1 MTRTAPGRD
10 GGAARTPEQAEPAAP
25 VTLVRSREVRAGH
38 EGAFEDA
45 LHRLAAEVRRQPGH
59 IGSQPLKGA
68 S

>member
-1 MTRTAPGRD
+1 MTRAIPGRE
-10 GGAARTPEQAEPAAP
+10 GGAACTTGQAEPAAP

-45 LHRLAAEVRRQPGH
+45 LHRLAAEARSQLGH
-59 IGSQPLKGA
+59 IGGQPLKGA